1 MTRLRINGVEEEV
14 VAATLAELLG
24 ARGIDLKA
32 RFLAV
37 AVNGAGTP
45 AGNLD
50 LTDPTILVQDR
61 AGMLGSDCQRASHQ
75 AVVDLMVAG
84 A

>member
-37 AVNGAGTP
+37 AVNGAVVRRAEWP
-45 AGNLD
+45 AKPLLPGD
-50 LTDPTILVQDR
+50 DIEIVRPFS
-61 AGMLGSDCQRASHQ
+61 GG
-75 AVVDLMVAG
+75 
-84 A
+84 